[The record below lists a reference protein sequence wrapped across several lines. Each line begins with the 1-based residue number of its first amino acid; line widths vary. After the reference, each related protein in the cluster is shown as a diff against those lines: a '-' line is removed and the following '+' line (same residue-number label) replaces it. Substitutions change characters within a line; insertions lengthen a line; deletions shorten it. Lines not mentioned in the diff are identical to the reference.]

1 MKQISGIWFECK
13 VRYKQTQEDGT
24 GKAVTETYVYKAAD
38 FGEAY
43 DKSVKDM
50 STYISGEFG
59 ITAMKIAQYG
69 DVFIQDEITEEKYYR
84 VKVNFIVL
92 DEKTYKEKKVAQY
105 YLVNADSVEK
115 ARKYADTA
123 LSDTMMDYVIEAV
136 QEAKIC
142 DISLDW
148 LVICFSTTL
157 NHKFSANVG
166 NYLIVRTFHK

>member
-1 MKQISGIWFECK
+1 MKQISGTWFECK
-13 VRYKQTQEDGT
+13 VRYERTQENGT
-24 GKAVTETYVYKAAD
+24 EKMVTETYVYKAAD
-38 FGEAY
+38 FGDAY

-115 ARKYADTA
+115 ARKYTDTA

-136 QEAKIC
+136 QEAKII
-142 DISLDW
+142 D
-148 LVICFSTTL
+148 VIFDD
-157 NHKFSANVG
+157 
-166 NYLIVRTFHK
+166 

>member
-24 GKAVTETYVYKAAD
+24 EKMVTETYVYKAAD
-38 FGEAY
+38 FGDAY

-92 DEKTYKEKKVAQY
+92 DEKTYKEKKIDQY
-105 YLVNADSVEK
+105 YIVNADSVEK
-115 ARKYADTA
+115 ASKYADTA
-123 LSDTMMDYVIEAV
+123 LSDTMMD
-136 QEAKIC
+136 
-142 DISLDW
+142 
-148 LVICFSTTL
+148 
-157 NHKFSANVG
+157 
-166 NYLIVRTFHK
+166 